1 MGFGS
6 GGSGGGTIA
15 GSNDVALN
23 NPLNQE
29 VLAYNS
35 STSKWSNAA
44 GISQAALDA
53 KAPLASPAFTGT
65 PTGITKA
72 HVGLENVDNTTDAA
86 KPISTATQTALTA
99 KQDTSAKGQASGYAS
114 LDSSILVPRAQL
126 GSGIADATTVLYG
139 NGTWSTPASAPVQS
153 VAGKTGIVALV
164 KADVGLGNVDN
175 TTDAAKPVSTATQTA
190 LNGKAAAIHVHAG
203 ADITTGT
210 IDAARLPAATDVIPG
225 VVEFATAEEVAAGT
239 DSTRAVTPLGVK
251 TAITTAIP
259 TVVFV
264 NTLANIPP
272 GTPVD
277 TLVVVRA
284 A

>member
-6 GGSGGGTIA
+6 GGSGGGSIA

-23 NPLNQE
+23 NPGNQE
-29 VLAYNS
+29 VLAYNT

-44 GISQAALDA
+44 SVTQAALDL

-72 HVGLENVDNTTDAA
+72 HVGLENVDNTSDLS
-86 KPISTATQTALTA
+86 KPVSTATQTALTA
-99 KQDTSAKGQASGYAS
+99 KQDVSAKGQANGYAS
-114 LDSSILVPRAQL
+114 LDGTSLVPRAQL
-126 GSGIADATTVLYG
+126 GTGTASATSVLLG
-139 NGTWSTPASAPVQS
+139 NGTWGVPASAPVQS
-153 VAGKTGIVALV
+153 VAGKTGTVTLA
-164 KADVGLGNVDN
+164 KADVGLENVDN
-175 TTDAAKPVSTATQTA
+175 TTDASKPISTATQTA
-190 LNGKAAAIHVHAG
+190 LNGKAATAHVHAG

-210 IDAARLPAATDVIPG
+210 IDAARLPAATDAIPG
-225 VVEFATAEEVAAGT
+225 VVELATTAEVATGT
-239 DSTRAVTPLGVK
+239 DTARAVTPLGVK
-251 TAITTAIP
+251 SAITAAIP

-264 NTLANIPP
+264 DTLANIPP